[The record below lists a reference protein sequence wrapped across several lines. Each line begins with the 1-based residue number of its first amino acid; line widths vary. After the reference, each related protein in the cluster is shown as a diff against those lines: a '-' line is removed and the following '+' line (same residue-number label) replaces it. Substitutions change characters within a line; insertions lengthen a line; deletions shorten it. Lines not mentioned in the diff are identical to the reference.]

1 MRTIERKKELNI
13 FLVNFNETKRM
24 KKKKSLTEY
33 EKSVKL
39 MNREANRALS
49 SVEMLKKLY
58 LITAKA
64 KEMIR

>member
-1 MRTIERKKELNI
+1 MINCPWYNVNMKE
-13 FLVNFNETKRM
+13 RM

>member
-1 MRTIERKKELNI
+1 MKT
-13 FLVNFNETKRM
+13 

-39 MNREANRALS
+39 MNREANRALA

-58 LITAKA
+58 LITSKA